1 MQQQSGFNE
10 FIAAAAQDLLKKPAS
25 GAEQQDTEADI
36 EKKKKNALAQTGDNA
51 VLQGASNPLYNSA
64 AGTLLNKAGNQF

>member
-1 MQQQSGFNE
+1 VQTSGENE
-10 FIAAAAQDLLKKPAS
+10 FVMAAPQDLLKRPAS

-51 VLQGASNPLYNSA
+51 VLQGAGGTLYNSA
-64 AGTLLNKAGNQF
+64 AGTLLNKTGNQF